1 MLANIEESCCRE
13 SIFLFFLWPFF
24 LLGFST
30 CSERSNS
37 ATKEEQDQVLS
48 FLDHVLANEDDE
60 RLPDTHG
67 HTLQQHTNSIT
78 NKKDS
83 GYGSQGHLKLE
94 VRDEPS
100 SITSP
105 CAGFFVFQLQGN
117 DIFDSHERKGGIIKA
132 KIIET
137 TARCQLR

>member
-1 MLANIEESCCRE
+1 MSN
-13 SIFLFFLWPFF
+13 
-24 LLGFST
+24 
-30 CSERSNS
+30 NS

-100 SITSP
+100 SITSL
-105 CAGFFVFQLQGN
+105 CAGLFVFQQQGK
-117 DIFDSHERKGGIIKA
+117 DIFDSHERKDSIIKA

-137 TARCQLR
+137 FSAVCMYYVCNT

>member
-13 SIFLFFLWPFF
+13 SIFFLWLFF

-30 CSERSNS
+30 CSEMSNNS

-100 SITSP
+100 SITFL
-105 CAGFFVFQLQGN
+105 CAGLNVFQQQGKN
-117 DIFDSHERKGGIIKA
+117 FFDSHERKDSIIKA